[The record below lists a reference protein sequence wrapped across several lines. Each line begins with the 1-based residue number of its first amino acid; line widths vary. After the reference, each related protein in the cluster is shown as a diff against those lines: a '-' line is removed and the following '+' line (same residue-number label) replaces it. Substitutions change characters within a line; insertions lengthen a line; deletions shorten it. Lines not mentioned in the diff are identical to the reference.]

1 METKELKKL
10 KFFVKNDHDND
21 GIFGL
26 LFQSVFLAIIFGL
39 FVMLLW
45 NALLPDLFNFP
56 DINYL
61 QSVGLIVLAR
71 LIFGS
76 IALQHHHKHSK
87 ISGKPIG
94 KLIGLEKIDEI
105 NDWKYYDTYWDEEG
119 KQHFEEY
126 KRKKNENNSGKDKKE

>member
-1 METKELKKL
+1 METKEIKKL
-10 KFFVKNDHDND
+10 QFLAKNDHDD
-21 GIFGL
+21 EGIFGL
-26 LFQSVFLAIIFGL
+26 LFQSIFMSVIFGL

-76 IALQHHHKHSK
+76 IALKHHYKDSK
-87 ISGKPIG
+87 KSRKPIG
-94 KLIGLEKIDEI
+94 KLTGLEKLDEI
-105 NDWKYYDTYWDEEG
+105 NDWKYYDNYWDEEG
-119 KQHFEEY
+119 RQHFEEF
-126 KRKKNENNSGKDKKE
+126 KRKKNRDNSGRNKKE